1 MCTPPRAPLRHHW
14 DNRARTDSLSRPGG
28 LPTRARPE
36 ATNGHSTDLYTS
48 RQSTPTSIRC
58 WPDRPAAPA
67 TSWRR
72 SSCDSFATVYRAT
85 WLAPRL
91 CGVTV
96 ESALPAIT
104 PHLMPPAVDRRTA
117 PQSYWTTAVQAA
129 ASLRRR
135 SCCCGYRRLGARA
148 FDVHGRR
155 QGGFHAPWRRWSQ
168 NPGQSASDT
177 TPRRMWA
184 RLQLGAGMF
193 YGSSA
198 VLSVVSALRGRRATW
213 RWNELMG
220 PSTMR
225 GLGVLDTVA
234 AKPVPRRGAQRRER
248 ASKRRKFMPK
258 TACKSYRPE
267 HLVQAARKRNKKPK
281 WEDGLP
287 LLE

>member
-1 MCTPPRAPLRHHW
+1 M
-14 DNRARTDSLSRPGG
+14 
-28 LPTRARPE
+28 
-36 ATNGHSTDLYTS
+36 
-48 RQSTPTSIRC
+48 
-58 WPDRPAAPA
+58 
-67 TSWRR
+67 
-72 SSCDSFATVYRAT
+72 
-85 WLAPRL
+85 
-91 CGVTV
+91 
-96 ESALPAIT
+96 
-104 PHLMPPAVDRRTA
+104 
-117 PQSYWTTAVQAA
+117 QAA
-129 ASLRRR
+129 ARLRRR

-155 QGGFHAPWRRWSQ
+155 QGGFHAPRRRWSQ

-184 RLQLGAGMF
+184 RLQLGVGMF

-198 VLSVVSALRGRRATW
+198 VLSVVCALRGRRATW

-258 TACKSYRPE
+258 TACI
-267 HLVQAARKRNKKPK
+267 HLENLENSPFYSGVFVASAAASAGAERA
-281 WEDGLP
+281 GFSA
-287 LLE
+287 

>member
-1 MCTPPRAPLRHHW
+1 M
-14 DNRARTDSLSRPGG
+14 
-28 LPTRARPE
+28 
-36 ATNGHSTDLYTS
+36 
-48 RQSTPTSIRC
+48 
-58 WPDRPAAPA
+58 
-67 TSWRR
+67 
-72 SSCDSFATVYRAT
+72 
-85 WLAPRL
+85 
-91 CGVTV
+91 
-96 ESALPAIT
+96 PAIT

-117 PQSYWTTAVQAA
+117 PQSYWTTAVQSA

-135 SCCCGYRRLGARA
+135 SCCCGHRRLGARA

-258 TACKSYRPE
+258 TACKQIDPFPIQY
-267 HLVQAARKRNKKPK
+267 
-281 WEDGLP
+281 LP
-287 LLE
+287 LGRGGPN